1 MLDTRLLQAFN
12 FLQPFKEACVKP
24 FLVLVLL
31 LSCAAAF
38 SQAKTK
44 VAKDPW
50 AGTYKLDLSK
60 SKFSGPAPREEV
72 INVASARRNSVK
84 YTIAGKDVNGDSYTV
99 NYEGKVGAA
108 SPEMMEGKTI
118 AQITYQMPSS
128 HKFTA
133 EGHGTDGSTSTGSII
148 LSSDGK
154 TITVDQHNKNAQGV
168 EQDNSL
174 VYVRQ

>member
-1 MLDTRLLQAFN
+1 M
-12 FLQPFKEACVKP
+12 KP
-24 FLVLVLL
+24 FLLLVLL
-31 LSCAAAF
+31 LSCSVAF

-44 VAKDPW
+44 AVKDPW
-50 AGTYKLDLSK
+50 TGTYKLDTSK
-60 SKFSGPAPREEV
+60 STFSGPAPREET
-72 INVASARRNSVK
+72 IDVASARKNSIK
-84 YTIAGKDVNGDSYTV
+84 YTIAGKDVNGDSYTI
-99 NYEGKVGAA
+99 NYEGKAGVA

-133 EGHGTDGSTSTGSII
+133 EGHGTDGSTSTGAIT

-154 TITVDQHNKNAQGV
+154 TITVEQHNKTDQGAQ
-168 EQDNSL
+168 QDNTL